1 MCGNPSF
8 QNAFDL
14 WIGFAVSELLWIL
27 FWLFLSG
34 VTHKNVTKN
43 MGSTMWKFEILLEI
57 NLHYFWSSEF
67 DLQCICL
74 VFQRLFKIWVAN
86 KFSKFHIVDKEQQFF
101 FWYHNA
107 FFPIVEPYLTDG
119 ASGARKNGQIYHLHN
134 SVVNC
139 KEEGEKKRKYW
150 EFSENE
156 QCA

>member
-1 MCGNPSF
+1 MDCIFWCWFGYLQSQVFFCKLCKQKYIYKTWMLELATLKKPQKRERLMCGNPSF

-14 WIGFAVSELLWIL
+14 WIGFAISELLWIL

-101 FWYHNA
+101 FGTIMP
-107 FFPIVEPYLTDG
+107 FFP
-119 ASGARKNGQIYHLHN
+119 
-134 SVVNC
+134 
-139 KEEGEKKRKYW
+139 
-150 EFSENE
+150 
-156 QCA
+156 